1 VSRNASAIV
10 WHDGPRTQLRHL
22 FDLADDSA
30 DENDGYIELGR
41 VLVAVDD
48 GDEIVGY
55 AQLLPTARGNAIEL
69 RSIAVVPGLQRRGI
83 GRALVD
89 RVLAV
94 GRSEGARAV
103 TVTTATADVDN
114 IRFYLRCGFRASS
127 IEQNAF
133 TEARGYPPGLE
144 ADGIA
149 VRDGITFT
157 FAFGANDPGS

>member
-1 VSRNASAIV
+1 MLARR
-10 WHDGPRTQLRHL
+10 PLRRL

-30 DENDGYIELGR
+30 DRIDSYIELGR
-41 VLVAVDD
+41 VLVAVHD
-48 GDEIVGY
+48 GDEIIGH

-69 RSIAVVPGLQRRGI
+69 RSIAVVPGFQRRGI

-94 GRSEGARAV
+94 GRSEGTRAV

-127 IEQNAF
+127 IEQDAF
-133 TEARGYPPGLE
+133 SEAGGYPPGLE
-144 ADGIA
+144 AEGIA
-149 VRDGITFT
+149 VRDSITFM
-157 FAFGANDPGS
+157 FAFGANDPRS

>member
-10 WHDGPRTQLRHL
+10 WHDGPRTPLRHL

-30 DENDGYIELGR
+30 DQIDAYIELGR

-48 GDEIVGY
+48 RDEIVGH
-55 AQLLPTARGNAIEL
+55 AQLLPKAGDDAIEL
-69 RSIAVVPGLQRRGI
+69 RSIAVVPGFRRCGI
-83 GRALVD
+83 GRALVE

-94 GRSEGARAV
+94 GRSEGAGAV

-114 IRFYLRCGFRASS
+114 IRFYLRCGFRVSS
-127 IEQNAF
+127 IEQDAF
-133 TEARGYPPGLE
+133 TEAGGYPPGLE

-149 VRDGITFT
+149 VRDSITFT
-157 FAFGANDPGS
+157 FAFGANDSRS